1 MSAMSRNAG
10 MAAAVCLLAFGPAR
24 AEDAPATTPPPIRHL
39 TGCPDNIADFIDSDA
54 TATLVKKCLGKP
66 AFENHRADG
75 AFSWVYPSRDG
86 KLVMAFAFNHDGS
99 LMRARA
105 YAQN

>member
-1 MSAMSRNAG
+1 MQAMARAAIMASAIG
-10 MAAAVCLLAFGPAR
+10 LLASGS
-24 AEDAPATTPPPIRHL
+24 APAQDVETATPPQVRHL
-39 TGCPDNIADFIDSDA
+39 AKCPDNIADFIDSDA

-66 AFENHRADG
+66 AFENHRQDG

-86 KLVMAFAFNHDGS
+86 KLVMAFAFNPDGS

-105 YAQN
+105 YAQD

>member
-1 MSAMSRNAG
+1 MQAMTRAAIL
-10 MAAAVCLLAFGPAR
+10 AAALGLSAFGSGHAEEPA
-24 AEDAPATTPPPIRHL
+24 ATAPPLVRHL
-39 TGCPDNIADFIDSDA
+39 AKCPENIADFIDSDA

-66 AFENHRADG
+66 AFENHRQDG

-86 KLVMAFAFNHDGS
+86 KLVMAFAFNPDGS

-105 YAQN
+105 YAQD

>member
-1 MSAMSRNAG
+1 MQAMARAAIMASAIG
-10 MAAAVCLLAFGPAR
+10 LLASGPAPAQD
-24 AEDAPATTPPPIRHL
+24 AEIATPPQVRHL
-39 TGCPDNIADFIDSDA
+39 AKCPDNIADFIDSDA

-66 AFENHRADG
+66 AFENHRQDG

-86 KLVMAFAFNHDGS
+86 KLVMAFAFNPDGS

-105 YAQN
+105 YAQD